1 MTDHESEMNMRML
14 LALSCLTVVAVW
26 QLPYGHLVLY
36 PFTLLATFAH
46 EMGHG
51 LAAIMVG
58 STFDHLELYPN
69 GAGLAVW
76 LGNPGRLARAAI
88 AAGGLLGPSLAGVAI
103 LLLARSARL
112 ARILLGGLALVVA
125 ALTLIW
131 VRNGFGVLFLLCM
144 ALALGLAA
152 RKLPDAAA
160 AFVLHLIAATLC
172 LSWFSDLAYL
182 FSPHAVINGVTHL
195 SDSAAIAAALWLP
208 YWFWGGLIATV
219 SLALTTLG
227 IAVASRGQVA
237 RSA

>member
-1 MTDHESEMNMRML
+1 MRML
-14 LALSCLTVVAVW
+14 LVLSCLTVVAVW
-26 QLPYGHLVLY
+26 QLPYGHRVLY

-51 LAAIMVG
+51 LVAILVG
-58 STFDHLELYPN
+58 ATFDQLHLYPD

-76 LGNPGRLARAAI
+76 RGDPGRLARAAI

-131 VRNGFGVLFLLCM
+131 VRNGFGVLFLLSM
-144 ALALGLAA
+144 ACALGLAA
-152 RKLPDAAA
+152 RSLPDAAA

-182 FSPHAVINGVTHL
+182 FSAHAVINGVTHP

-208 YWFWGGLIATV
+208 YWFWGGLIATI
-219 SLALTTLG
+219 SLALTTFG
-227 IAVASRGQVA
+227 IAVAGKQKA
-237 RSA
+237 PGSA